1 MKTREILFS
10 LIFLVTLIYDLCLIY
25 NTYHTKGITCPK
37 NKKILIYTQYII
49 LIIQNAL
56 RLQKIRKYEIRLVF
70 LHNL

>member
-1 MKTREILFS
+1 MKTREILVSF
-10 LIFLVTLIYDLCLIY
+10 IFLVTLIYDLCLIY
-25 NTYHTKGITCPK
+25 NIYHTKGTCPK